1 MCSFIGL
8 KLGKDYNDNYQD
20 YILCIIEENLSDKGG
35 DVTNLLIHRDDEIV
49 TINIDMRD
57 GEFWYSKNDK
67 ELFKFKQGDIIFGFS
82 RLTPETESNN
92 LNRLSKIPP
101 YKTIFGKYI
110 AAHGTIPLK
119 GIDID
124 MVDTEM
130 LKFEENLLDSIRKVE
145 KLNGKASIIEYN
157 PELKEFNAIHNGLGL
172 TEIRSGREI
181 DIFIGITNNI
191 YDKAHE
197 LVHMAREIEPNRLY
211 TTDYNSIS
219 MPKGRS
225 AYIKDKEIVVS
236 LCSGG
241 MDAILST
248 TNYLYMRP
256 MVNIEAIHI
265 DYFNWGTRA
274 AVQEIEA
281 VGKFAKFVQEIP
293 NIARENVKVDII
305 PSKDYFREI
314 LNFAKTETTRLIDST
329 AKGEGE
335 NESEEAISYVPLRN
349 TFLLMALVAKYEA
362 MYPNRKVTFIFG
374 GNLTEGMVY
383 SDNSVNYIA
392 KMNQLIKLAGQ
403 KTSNFQLIAP
413 FAKHT
418 KTKMIEIFKNV
429 HGDEMLEKLLN
440 IAFSCY
446 FPKPDGSP
454 CNECGSC
461 NLRNL
466 SQKRSNLV
474 TMDGKIKVPTPI
486 PAGYE
491 GEIIAPS
498 RDYDATGD
506 GKKILMGNG
515 TQINHC

>member
-8 KLGKDYNDNYQD
+8 KLGKNYNDDYQD
-20 YILCIIEENLSDKGG
+20 YILGVIEETLTDKGG
-35 DVTNLLIHRDDEIV
+35 DVTNLLIHHGNNI
-49 TINIDMRD
+49 TNINIEMRD
-57 GEFWYSKNDK
+57 GEFWYSENLKG
-67 ELFKFKQGDIIFGFS
+67 ELIFGPGDTIFGFS

-101 YKTIFGKYI
+101 YKTVFGKYV

-130 LKFEENLLDSIRKVE
+130 LKFEETLFDSIRKVE
-145 KLNGKASIIEYN
+145 KLNGKASLIEYN

-172 TEIRSGREI
+172 TEIRSGLNA
-181 DIFIGITNNI
+181 DIFIGITNMI
-191 YDKAHE
+191 YDKVYNLE
-197 LVHMAREIEPNRLY
+197 YMAREIEPNRLY
-211 TTDYNSIS
+211 TTNYNSIT
-219 MPKGRS
+219 MPRGRS
-225 AYIKDKEIVVS
+225 AYINDKEIIVS

-248 TNYLYMRP
+248 ASYIHTRP
-256 MVNIEAIHI
+256 MVKVEAIHI

-274 AVQEIEA
+274 SVQEIEA
-281 VGKFAKFVQEIP
+281 VGKFALFIQEVP
-293 NIARENVKVDII
+293 NIARENIKVDII

-314 LNFAKTETTRLIDST
+314 LNFAKAETTRLIDST

-403 KTSNFQLIAP
+403 KTSNFQLVAP

-429 HGDEMLEKLLN
+429 HGGGMLEKLLN

-461 NLRNL
+461 NLRNI

-474 TMDGKIKVPTPI
+474 TMDDKIKVPTPA
-486 PAGYE
+486 PAGY
-491 GEIIAPS
+491 GDSTIKN
-498 RDYDATGD
+498 YDATGD

-515 TQINHC
+515 LQINHC